1 MAWGK
6 KKDITRK
13 VDKAGAGSPGSKHPT
28 ITHTSL
34 HERMEL
40 VKICEGIGALAIGG
54 RVDKVSLAVETL
66 QKQSRTLL
74 LQQHLDVW
82 LPKFQEHFQ
91 KMESVIGPG
100 LKLTPD
106 NAVNELRQ
114 KVTKAGFPN
123 VREFLIKV
131 VLPVISYHGLF
142 LFLNNQAGVRLP
154 ENARLQVVEQMNA
167 INRVLGSAC
176 AGMVLQET
184 MGL

>member
-1 MAWGK
+1 MGWGK
-6 KKDITRK
+6 KKDVTKK
-13 VDKAGAGSPGSKHPT
+13 VEKPDAGPKHPT
-28 ITHTSL
+28 LTHTSL
-34 HERMEL
+34 QERMEL

-54 RVDKVSLAVETL
+54 RVDKVGMAVEAL
-66 QKQSRTLL
+66 QKQARTLL

-82 LPKFQEHFQ
+82 LPKFQEHFK
-91 KMESVIGPG
+91 KMEAVIGPG
-100 LKLTPD
+100 LKLAPD

-114 KVTKAGFPN
+114 KVTKAGFPS

-142 LFLNNQAGVRLP
+142 LYLNNNAGVRLP
-154 ENARLQVVEQMNA
+154 EGTRQQVVEQMTA
-167 INRVLGSAC
+167 ITRVLGSAC